1 MGCAQFTK
9 QVEVLLWIDFAR
21 TICISHGQSST
32 LAIVEI
38 RFYRIA
44 CACFSARI
52 YWSIDG
58 MHRWIHIRISSA
70 AVYQSSNRA
79 VNPFRRTSAKYAMW
93 NLIYLIRIQ
102 SITGLWMPQC
112 THSQSVANE
121 DIYLEKKNPYME
133 HSLHPLPN
141 KIQSASLCGA
151 YYASG
156 ALWHVLLHDGRELA
170 KSNLRRFIR
179 VRCADCMRYACKSF
193 WNFDGRMIPH
203 THTHIRSDRHCIFA
217 LQPGKLLTAMQVSNR
232 TYASMSCEF
241 GARARARLRRT

>member
-1 MGCAQFTK
+1 MACAQFTK

-58 MHRWIHIRISSA
+58 MYRWIHIGISSA

-121 DIYLEKKNPYME
+121 DIYLEKKK
-133 HSLHPLPN
+133 SL
-141 KIQSASLCGA
+141 
-151 YYASG
+151 YG
-156 ALWHVLLHDGRELA
+156 ALSPSSAKTKSSRLHFVAHIMRVVL
-170 KSNLRRFIR
+170 
-179 VRCADCMRYACKSF
+179 
-193 WNFDGRMIPH
+193 
-203 THTHIRSDRHCIFA
+203 SDMYYCTME
-217 LQPGKLLTAMQVSNR
+217 GN
-232 TYASMSCEF
+232 
-241 GARARARLRRT
+241 